1 MPLAIYVPCH
11 KFLKSSRKAVNTA
24 VRPKRVLV
32 PSFALLVTLAL
43 AVDSVLHLL
52 ITFTLSRIPK
62 LVVLPAPLSIFLKE
76 PGFLVI
82 GIEALANVLVVFVC
96 ASIEAA

>member
-11 KFLKSSRKAVNTA
+11 KFLKYSRKAVNTSA
-24 VRPKRVLV
+24 RPKRVVV

-43 AVDSVLHLL
+43 AVSVLHLL
-52 ITFTLSRIPK
+52 ITLTLSRIPK
-62 LVVLPAPLSIFLKE
+62 LVVLLAPLSIFLKE

-82 GIEALANVLVVFVC
+82 GIEALANVLVVFMF